1 MPRSG
6 RLALMSLS
14 LPVLESW
21 TWPWPAWTLNLVYLA
36 SGLVIAAH
44 YVPLLR
50 RARRFPV
57 AAASV
62 HPLPSWLAWTLCRAI
77 AFVCGL
83 LVVRELVFLLVLGA
97 DLLGRLAVAALIA
110 RARASGIRLHP

>member
-1 MPRSG
+1 MPRGG
-6 RLALMSLS
+6 RLALMSLT

-21 TWPWPAWTLNLVYLA
+21 TWPLPIWTLNLVYLA

-44 YVPLLR
+44 YVSLLQ

-57 AAASV
+57 AAAAA
-62 HPLPSWLAWTLCRAI
+62 HPLPAWLAWTLCRAI
-77 AFVCGL
+77 AFVYGL

-97 DLLGRLAVAALIA
+97 DLLGRLALAALIV
-110 RARASGIRLHP
+110 RARASGIGPHP